1 MKVMLT
7 SSLGGSGKVNGVRVP
22 SVLIQRNGLL
32 DNLRP
37 AGSQM

>member
-7 SSLGGSGKVNGVRVP
+7 SSLGGSSKENGVRVP